1 MAITT
6 IYTYPLNGTQRD
18 FTIPFEYLARRFVVL
33 TLIGTDR
40 RELTLTAD
48 FRFLTKTL
56 VQTNVAWGPADG
68 YERIEIRRNTSAT
81 DRLVDFADG
90 SILRAAELNTSQ
102 VQTLHVAEE
111 ARNMV
116 ADTIS
121 ENSDGDLDARGRR
134 LVNLADAMEPDHA
147 VTLRQEQA
155 WAEST
160 LSNRNATAAAKDRS
174 VIAQTITETKAGEAM
189 VSAASANSSKV
200 AAQLSETNSKT
211 SELAAKTSETNSK
224 TSELA
229 AKTDADRAAG
239 YAAGLNLPAIMG
251 NAQRFLRVN
260 PAGTGYE
267 VVEGYTKAQVDTVTA
282 EITSQLNALSM
293 AVNDA
298 IAKSQQVLHVADI
311 KPAGTMAGTPSTLN
325 TRVLNTVVVNTIPGA
340 SLASNSVTLPAG
352 TYEVHARVPTF
363 GGAGVRVWLQ
373 KTDGTTLGSANAY
386 AMNADGGVFDF
397 TVKTFLAASEPITFT
412 VVHAMLTPYPYT
424 FGLGHSGASSQP
436 KPEVYTEVF
445 VRRIK

>member
-200 AAQLSETNSKT
+200 AAQL
-211 SELAAKTSETNSK
+211 SETNSK

>member
-1 MAITT
+1 M
-6 IYTYPLNGTQRD
+6 
-18 FTIPFEYLARRFVVL
+18 E
-33 TLIGTDR
+33 IG
-40 RELTLTAD
+40 
-48 FRFLTKTL
+48 
-56 VQTNVAWGPADG
+56 
-68 YERIEIRRNTSAT
+68 RNTRET

-200 AAQLSETNSKT
+200 AAQL
-211 SELAAKTSETNSK
+211 SETNSK